1 MSNRKN
7 KMLTTIALILMLTM
21 TILMASMPAAKA
33 SGQCATYAFINV
45 NPNPVGINQPVDVN
59 FWLSIVSPTAAQS
72 QGDRFSG
79 FKVTI
84 LKPDGKTDT
93 KGPFRS
99 EDLSAAYFSYV
110 PTMIGNYTFT
120 FNYPGET
127 FASVDTTYLASQA
140 TYVLNVQQQTP
151 PQSASLN
158 QPPLPTNYW
167 TRPINGANYDWASI
181 GGNWLMAAWDSTGR
195 AFDNG
200 CAYDQYTTAPN
211 SAHVLWTKQM
221 TFGGLVAGGYG
232 TAAYFS
238 GLSYE
243 EYFKPPVII
252 CGRLYYNTILAGD
265 GHSVVNF
272 TSITAVDLTNGQ
284 TLFTI
289 PNATLSFGQIYNYA
303 APNEAGARAFL
314 WEAIGTTWRMFD
326 AWTGTYLLTFTNV
339 PSGTTTLG
347 PDGSIIIYRVALNTT
362 TQTYQLTKWNNTLAI
377 AHPFISATNDEWTWS
392 LYNNYGQTINS
403 IGNST
408 IRGNDGVTRNLV
420 TNGIEY
426 QTNLTNVPIGGTIR
440 GQWITGALSDNN
452 KIWVGNGTT
461 GLLGFT
467 GSGTIPNR
475 ITQITDPGVSFW
487 SSYDNK
493 GNLKSGPVRLDLNG
507 LIPPNSTA
515 YSSSNIGTGGI
526 LTLFVKETMEFYA
539 FNLNTGERIW
549 GPTTAYTNPWGMYDF
564 QGGGKFVV
572 NGILYNAGYD
582 GIIHAFDVNT
592 GAELWEFFTGN
603 AGTALPYG
611 TWPLYNGLTVADGKL
626 FATTGDHGNGVSTLY
641 AGEGLYVLDA
651 VTGTEVWN
659 LTGWFEQPAIADGIL
674 VSHNNYDNLLYGFG
688 KGPSA
693 TTVTAPLTAI
703 TLGSSLVIQG
713 TVTDQSPGSKG
724 TPAISDAD
732 QAAWMEYLYEQKQ
745 IPADAKGVQ
754 VKLTAIDS
762 NGNTQDIANVTS
774 DKSGLFSTMWQ
785 PPIEGKYT
793 IIATFEGSNSYG
805 SSYAETAIGVTAAS
819 SAPSATPTA
828 APTVTPTAAPT
839 AAPTASPSPA
849 PGPSEFPYA
858 AVYISAAAVAIII
871 AIAAVAVFLR
881 RRK

>member
-1 MSNRKN
+1 
-7 KMLTTIALILMLTM
+7 
-21 TILMASMPAAKA
+21 
-33 SGQCATYAFINV
+33 
-45 NPNPVGINQPVDVN
+45 
-59 FWLSIVSPTAAQS
+59 
-72 QGDRFSG
+72 
-79 FKVTI
+79 
-84 LKPDGKTDT
+84 
-93 KGPFRS
+93 
-99 EDLSAAYFSYV
+99 
-110 PTMIGNYTFT
+110 
-120 FNYPGET
+120 
-127 FASVDTTYLASQA
+127 
-140 TYVLNVQQQTP
+140 
-151 PQSASLN
+151 
-158 QPPLPTNYW
+158 
-167 TRPINGANYDWASI
+167 
-181 GGNWLMAAWDSTGR
+181 
-195 AFDNG
+195 
-200 CAYDQYTTAPN
+200 
-211 SAHVLWTKQM
+211 M

-238 GLSYE
+238 GMSYE

-252 CGRLYYNTILAGD
+252 SGRLYYNTILAGD

-289 PNATLSFGQIYNYA
+289 PNATLSFGQIYNYV

-339 PSGTTTLG
+339 PSGTITLG

-408 IRGNDGVTRNLV
+408 IRGNDGVTRNLI

-467 GSGTIPNR
+467 GSGTIPNV
-475 ITQITDPGVSFW
+475 INKITDPGVSFW
-487 SSYDNK
+487 SSYDKK
-493 GNLKSGPVRLDLNG
+493 GNLLSGPVRLDLNG

-515 YSSSNIGTGGI
+515 YSSSNIASGGI

-539 FNLNTGERIW
+539 FNLNTGERSW

-582 GIIHAFDVNT
+582 GIIHAFNVTT

-651 VTGTEVWN
+651 ATGNEVWN

-754 VKLTAIDS
+754 VKLTAFDP
-762 NGNTQDIANVTS
+762 NGNTQDIATVTS

-805 SSYAETAIGVTAAS
+805 SSYAETAIGVTAAP
-819 SAPSATPTA
+819 SALPTATPTPTPTATPTA
-828 APTVTPTAAPT
+828 TPTSV
-839 AAPTASPSPA
+839 PTASPSAVPI
-849 PGPSEFPYA
+849 PGEFPYA
-858 AVYISAAAVAIII
+858 AVYIAAAAVAIII
-871 AIAAVAVFLR
+871 AIAAVAVILR